1 MNKKLRGMTLAALML
16 SASASANAGEN
27 GVAHAG
33 DIPQG
38 FVGDSM
44 TMPTKGAVPM
54 RSAPV
59 RNASANTYTPIS
71 VGDLRPVGFAGDCDS
86 CTSCDGPSCD
96 DFGCDS
102 CGGKRNGLQ
111 SLLNLCDKDGWIRAE
126 GMLMFHK
133 NRVAPPLVSSSPSG
147 TALGT
152 SGVLPAANVEFGEE
166 LDGGL
171 SGGFRADVGRY
182 LSDYVGVGGR
192 VLWVGENGDTYSASG
207 DQTNGG
213 DLQLGRPYFF
223 IPTLNPGLAG
233 EDAEIVSALGSFS
246 GSVDAEFATDLVM
259 AEAYARL
266 TFCKNKSSRV
276 EMIGG
281 YTHAS
286 LDDMIRIMSVT
297 GDIND
302 PTLQTTEFS
311 SLFETENRF
320 NGGQIGFDSLITRGN
335 WSVRAL
341 TKVHLG
347 NVEQTVNIQG
357 QTIDRLAG
365 TVVGVQN
372 SSLLVSEEQGVQTN
386 DAFTFIP
393 EMDFTLGY
401 RFRDHVSFTV
411 GYTFLYF
418 DNVALAGQQINRFQ
432 DTDDLGANVT
442 PVAFDIVEGSHW
454 VQGISLG
461 ASIDF

>member
-1 MNKKLRGMTLAALML
+1 MKLRGMTLAALLL
-16 SASASANAGEN
+16 SASTSAQADEN
-27 GVAHAG
+27 EYAHAG
-33 DIPQG
+33 DLSQG
-38 FVGDSM
+38 FVGDTLS
-44 TMPTKGAVPM
+44 MPTKGAVPM
-54 RSAPV
+54 RSAPI
-59 RNASANTYTPIS
+59 RNASANQYNPIA
-71 VGDLRPVGFAGDCDS
+71 VGDLQPVGFVGDCDS
-86 CTSCDGPSCD
+86 GCSSCDSPSCDGY
-96 DFGCDS
+96 GCDS
-102 CGGKRNGLQ
+102 MGGGKRNGLQ
-111 SLLNLCDKDGWIRAE
+111 SLLNLCDKDGWMRAE

-133 NRVAPPLVSSSPSG
+133 NRVAPPLVSSSDPG
-147 TALGT
+147 TALGV
-152 SGVLPAANVEFGEE
+152 SGVLPAATVEFGEE

-171 SGGFRADVGRY
+171 SGGFRGDFGRY
-182 LSDYVGVGGR
+182 LTDHFGVGGR
-192 VLWVGENGDTYSASG
+192 VLWVGENGDSYSATG
-207 DQTNGG
+207 DQNSAT
-213 DLQLGRPYFF
+213 DRQLGRPYFF
-223 IPTLNPGLAG
+223 IPTLNANLAG
-233 EDAEIVSALGSFS
+233 EDAEIVSALGSFT
-246 GSVDAEFATDLVM
+246 GSVNAEFETELVM

-286 LDDMIRIMSVT
+286 LDDMVRIMSTTADV
-297 GDIND
+297 ND
-302 PTLQTTEFS
+302 PTLQSTEFS
-311 SLFETENRF
+311 SMFETENRF

-347 NVEQTVNIQG
+347 NMDQTVNIAG
-357 QTIDRLAG
+357 QTTDLLAG
-365 TVVGVQN
+365 NVVGVQN
-372 SSLLVSEEQGVQTN
+372 SSILVSEEQGEQTN
-386 DAFTFIP
+386 DVFTFIP

-432 DTDDLGANVT
+432 DTDDLGQNVT

-461 ASIDF
+461 ASIDY